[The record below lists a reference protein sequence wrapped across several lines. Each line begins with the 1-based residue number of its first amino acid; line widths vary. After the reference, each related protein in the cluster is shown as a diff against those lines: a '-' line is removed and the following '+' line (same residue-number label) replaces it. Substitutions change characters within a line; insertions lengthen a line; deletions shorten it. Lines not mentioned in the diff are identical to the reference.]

1 MNYPHAL
8 LCRLN
13 FPFDGVL
20 AFDIT
25 VVSVED
31 WSTFEVDSEDR

>member
-1 MNYPHAL
+1 MNRSPAL

-13 FPFDGVL
+13 FLSDGVL
-20 AFDIT
+20 AFDMT

-31 WSTFEVDSEDR
+31 WSTFEVDSEDI